1 MFDAQSSRMLLRP
14 ENRALRALLWFVILF
29 VPGGLIL
36 LALLAADSAHRRYRA
51 DAGVPKVDL
60 SDVSLPG
67 LGSSHS

>member
-1 MFDAQSSRMLLRP
+1 
-14 ENRALRALLWFVILF
+14 LLWLVILF

-36 LALLAADSAHRRYRA
+36 LALLAADTAHRRYRA